1 MAAKRKGVSKKKVAI
16 EVDVDTL
23 RKLVDAANALSE
35 LAGAWIDASDDPRAR
50 ALKSK
55 KGARKGR
62 RS

>member
-1 MAAKRKGVSKKKVAI
+1 MAAKRKGASRKKVAI
-16 EVDVDTL
+16 EIDVDTL

-55 KGARKGR
+55 KDARKGR

>member
-1 MAAKRKGVSKKKVAI
+1 MAAKKKGASKKVAI

-50 ALKSK
+50 AMRSK
-55 KGARKGR
+55 KGAR
-62 RS
+62 

>member
-1 MAAKRKGVSKKKVAI
+1 MAAKRKGASRKKVTI

-23 RKLVDAANALSE
+23 RKLVDAADALSE

-55 KGARKGR
+55 KRARKGR